1 MDVPTFDDVR
11 AAYERV
17 GPYIHR
23 TPVLTCT
30 TLDRMS
36 GTRLFFK
43 CENFQKVGA
52 FKVRGATNAVYSLS
66 AEVAGRGVATHSS
79 GNHAAALA
87 RAAGWRGI
95 RCHVVMPENAPKAKQ
110 AAVRSYGGEIVY
122 CQANLEAREKT
133 LEQVVRDTG
142 ATFVH
147 PYNDPWVIAGQ
158 GTAVLE
164 LLEELGNLDAVVTPI
179 GGGGLISGT
188 SITCAA
194 ISKGT
199 RIYAA
204 EPKNA
209 DDAFRSFRAGRIIPV
224 ENPDTIADGLRT
236 SLGALTF
243 RIVTNH
249 VAEILTVSEAQI
261 VSATRLIWERM
272 KIVVEPSSAVPL
284 AAILAYPDVFRDRR
298 VGVILT
304 GGNVDLDRLPWQTPN

>member
-1 MDVPTFDDVR
+1 MKTPRFDDVR
-11 AAYERV
+11 AAHERI

-23 TPVLTCT
+23 TPVLRCA

-36 GTRLFFK
+36 GARLSFK

-52 FKVRGATNAVYSLS
+52 FKIRGATNAVYSLS
-66 AEVAGRGVATHSS
+66 VEEAGHGVATHSS

-87 RAAGWRGI
+87 QAAGWRGI

-110 AAVRSYGGEIVY
+110 AAVRGYGAEIVY
-122 CQANLEAREKT
+122 CQPSLEAREKMV
-133 LEQVVRDTG
+133 EQVVRDTG

-147 PYNDPWVIAGQ
+147 PYNDPRVIAGQ
-158 GTAVLE
+158 GTAALE
-164 LLEELGNLDAVVTPI
+164 LLDEVGELDAVVTPV

-199 RIYAA
+199 AVYAA

-209 DDAFRSFRAGRIIPV
+209 DDAYRSFCAGRIIPV

-236 SLGALTF
+236 SLGDLTF
-243 RIVTNH
+243 PIIMKH
-249 VAEILTVSEAQI
+249 VSEILIVSEEQI

-284 AAILAYPDVFRDRR
+284 AAIFAYPDVFRDRK
-298 VGVILT
+298 VGVILS
-304 GGNVDLDRLPWQTPN
+304 GGNVDLDRLPWQMPS

>member
-1 MDVPTFDDVR
+1 
-11 AAYERV
+11 
-17 GPYIHR
+17 
-23 TPVLTCT
+23 
-30 TLDRMS
+30 
-36 GTRLFFK
+36 
-43 CENFQKVGA
+43 
-52 FKVRGATNAVYSLS
+52 
-66 AEVAGRGVATHSS
+66 
-79 GNHAAALA
+79 
-87 RAAGWRGI
+87 
-95 RCHVVMPENAPKAKQ
+95 MPENAPKAKQ
-110 AAVRSYGGEIVY
+110 AAVRGYGGEIVY
-122 CQANLEAREKT
+122 CQPSLEAREKT

-147 PYNDPWVIAGQ
+147 PYNDPRVIAGQ
-158 GTAVLE
+158 GTAAVE
-164 LLEELGNLDAVVTPI
+164 LLEDVAEPDAVVTPI

-199 RIYAA
+199 LVYAA

-209 DDAFRSFRAGRIIPV
+209 DDAYRSFRAGRIIPV

-243 RIVTNH
+243 RVVIKH

-304 GGNVDLDRLPWQTPN
+304 GGNVDLDRLPWQSTA